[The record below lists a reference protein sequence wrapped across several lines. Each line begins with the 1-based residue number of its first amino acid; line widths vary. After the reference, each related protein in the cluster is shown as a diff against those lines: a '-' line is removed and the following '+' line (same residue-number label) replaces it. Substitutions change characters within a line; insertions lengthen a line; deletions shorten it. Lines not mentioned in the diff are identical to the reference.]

1 MRTLDTLFRS
11 TEKSTSMPLPQSLKL
26 QSPSSSPFLSFETTP
41 NSSLISKE
49 ITRNLQIRLD
59 EINQQC
65 TVTKN
70 VKMNKNVFTY
80 DYLRHLSIRR
90 YIQLL
95 LDGWGKM
102 DASNQIAQTVWNKGD
117 YIARCIRKWGD
128 HFIKTGEILVH
139 RQGKHTKLESL
150 LNDEDFKEECQAWL
164 RQQKPESRTPRNLK
178 VYIERTVFPKLT
190 GHIKKNTISKKT
202 C

>member
-1 MRTLDTLFRS
+1 MRTLDTLFKS
-11 TEKSTSMPLPQSLKL
+11 TEKLTSMPLPQSLKL
-26 QSPSSSPFLSFETTP
+26 QSPFSSPFLSFETTP
-41 NSSLISKE
+41 NSSLISEE

-117 YIARCIRKWGD
+117 YIARCI
-128 HFIKTGEILVH
+128 
-139 RQGKHTKLESL
+139 
-150 LNDEDFKEECQAWL
+150 
-164 RQQKPESRTPRNLK
+164 
-178 VYIERTVFPKLT
+178 
-190 GHIKKNTISKKT
+190 
-202 C
+202 